1 MGYCEIYRVSARS
14 RLFHFGFL
22 FRFFHAGV
30 IGGSM
35 EITGKNGV
43 ITGDGKLETTGKN
56 LSITSETGDI
66 NIGGDLDVRQDL
78 TLKTGGDGEITLY
91 KDKKVHEVMN
101 ILAGRNISLQ
111 TENGLILVEG
121 KIVSK
126 SGSITAETETGEI
139 FLKKN
144 NNHKESR

>member
-1 MGYCEIYRVSARS
+1 MI
-14 RLFHFGFL
+14 
-22 FRFFHAGV
+22 
-30 IGGSM
+30 
-35 EITGKNGV
+35 
-43 ITGDGKLETTGKN
+43 
-56 LSITSETGDI
+56 ETGDI

-121 KIVSK
+121 KVDSR
-126 SGSITAETETGEI
+126 SGNITFETETGEI

-144 NNHKESR
+144 NNHKERR